1 MEGLT
6 RLLDREAE
14 PASGEDA
21 PGLSQASPGAEDGR
35 PASPYGAQPIYGGGH
50 KEDRQQTFLQV
61 KSNREARLG
70 ARVSR
75 CKRIRSSLDEQLEC
89 PLPRG
94 SRAGE
99 AEDELSEGSRCGDD
113 EYQALGKS
121 FLGMK
126 AGRLQATPCSSSSRD
141 SDGDLD
147 SEGEDDPPKYPLC
160 PPAPKDPLGREEGA
174 GGKADDQAPLSS
186 LEILQAR
193 VQELTHR
200 LLRTGAYKCHICL
213 DSYSMPLAS
222 IQCWHIHCELC
233 WLRTLGSKKLCPQ
246 CNTITS
252 PADLRRVYL

>member
-6 RLLDREAE
+6 HLLDREAE

-21 PGLSQASPGAEDGR
+21 PGLSQSPPGAEDRR
-35 PASPYGAQPIYGGGH
+35 PASPYGAQPISGGGH

-75 CKRIRSSLDEQLEC
+75 CKRIRSSLDDQVEC

-126 AGRLQATPCSSSSRD
+126 GGRLQATPCSSSSRD

-147 SEGEDDPPKYPLC
+147 SEGEDDPPKYLLC
-160 PPAPKDPLGREEGA
+160 PLAPKDPLGREEGA
-174 GGKADDQAPLSS
+174 GGRAEDQATLSS
-186 LEILQAR
+186 LEILQAQVR
-193 VQELTHR
+193 ELTHR
-200 LLRTGAYKCHICL
+200 LLRTDAYKCHICL
-213 DSYSMPLAS
+213 DSYSVPLAS